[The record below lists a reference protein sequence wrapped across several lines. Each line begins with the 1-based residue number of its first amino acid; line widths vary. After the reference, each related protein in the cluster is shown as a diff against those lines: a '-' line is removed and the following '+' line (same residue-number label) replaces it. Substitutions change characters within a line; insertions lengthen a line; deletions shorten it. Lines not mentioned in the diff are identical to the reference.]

1 MGKQNFTPWDS
12 AEFLNDDE
20 AIMEYLRAALEE
32 NDLAFFM
39 KAFDNAVRA
48 KNMNQE
54 RTSEW
59 SAWSAPTLSTSDDMR
74 EQVINSG
81 EEAIVLMQGI
91 LGLTG
96 TQSNSGDR
104 SPLSIPG
111 LDASEM
117 GFLRAIEGK

>member
-1 MGKQNFTPWDS
+1 MVRKENFTPWDS

-39 KAFDNAVRA
+39 KALDNAVRA

-54 RTSEW
+54 RVLS
-59 SAWSAPTLSTSDDMR
+59 WSAPTLSTSDDMQER
-74 EQVINSG
+74 VISSG
-81 EEAIVLMQGI
+81 EGAIVLMQGTV
-91 LGLTG
+91 GLTG
-96 TQSNSGDR
+96 TQLNVGDR

-111 LDASEM
+111 LDASELKL
-117 GFLRAIEGK
+117 LRAIEGK